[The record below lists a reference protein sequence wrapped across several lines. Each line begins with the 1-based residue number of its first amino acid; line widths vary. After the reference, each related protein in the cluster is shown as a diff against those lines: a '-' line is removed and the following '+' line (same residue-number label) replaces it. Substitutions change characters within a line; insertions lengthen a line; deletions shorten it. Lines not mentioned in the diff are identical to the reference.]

1 MREPLKRIKTLQQQA
16 VGQQRLNT
24 LAMLSSGKKKKEFI
38 HGLPTLSPE
47 EKYCKVHTQKR
58 SLSIFSLS
66 DLH

>member
-24 LAMLSSGKKKKEFI
+24 LAMLSSGKKKKNFI

-47 EKYCKVHTQKR
+47 VIVNHLQKR
-58 SLSIFSLS
+58 SLCI
-66 DLH
+66 